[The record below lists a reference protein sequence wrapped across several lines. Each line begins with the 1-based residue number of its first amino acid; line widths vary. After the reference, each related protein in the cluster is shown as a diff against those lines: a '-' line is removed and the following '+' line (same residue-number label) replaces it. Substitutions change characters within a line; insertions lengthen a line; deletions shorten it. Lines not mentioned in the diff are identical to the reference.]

1 MASTN
6 FPLIFL
12 LVLASLSVAFGY
24 SLSTRAAFSQQEDE
38 SFLVAT
44 NDQGS
49 SMIVVE
55 DLVKTRS
62 LQALVDGSKV
72 VVNEEVPKRRS
83 TKSSKTKKP
92 KSEKKKKKKK
102 SKGKTVG
109 TAVGIV
115 AAAIVILCVIYLI
128 HRRRKKQK
136 AQKTAQGN

>member
-1 MASTN
+1 MRDIIL
-6 FPLIFL
+6 F
-12 LVLASLSVAFGY
+12 SLF
-24 SLSTRAAFSQQEDE
+24 RQEYE

-83 TKSSKTKKP
+83 TKSKLFSK
-92 KSEKKKKKKK
+92 
-102 SKGKTVG
+102 
-109 TAVGIV
+109 
-115 AAAIVILCVIYLI
+115 L
-128 HRRRKKQK
+128 QK
-136 AQKTAQGN
+136 LASFYYI